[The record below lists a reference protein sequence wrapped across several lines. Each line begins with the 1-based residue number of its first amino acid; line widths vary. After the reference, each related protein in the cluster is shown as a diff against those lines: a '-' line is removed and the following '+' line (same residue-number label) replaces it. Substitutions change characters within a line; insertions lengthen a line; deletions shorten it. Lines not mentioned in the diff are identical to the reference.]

1 MTTQM
6 TNNKQ
11 QLEQIMDSEI
21 ENVKQIVSKI
31 FDSAAIRDW
40 QIVQHGR
47 QFKIFITSDYHLP
60 RICLTELE
68 SNGYPVQTIHC
79 EQNVLEITIGG
90 KIK

>member
-1 MTTQM
+1 M

-11 QLEQIMDSEI
+11 QVAQIMDSEI

-40 QIVQHGR
+40 QIVQLGS
-47 QFKIFITSDYHLP
+47 QYKILITSDYHLP
-60 RICLTELE
+60 RICITELE

-79 EQNVLEITIGG
+79 EQNVMEITIGG
-90 KIK
+90 KIQ